1 MNTNKITLN
10 ELRTL
15 IKKIIK
21 EEKEGGEYKYMIITY
36 QGETIVDNEIVYLD
50 KPYLET
56 YDDEVPM
63 TLGSNQALIYI
74 GD

>member
-1 MNTNKITLN
+1 MATKRISLN

-15 IKKIIK
+15 VKQIVK
-21 EEKEGGEYKYMIITY
+21 EESDSGKYKYMIITY
-36 QGETIVDNEIVYLD
+36 SGEEIVDKEIIYLD

-74 GD
+74 D

>member
-1 MNTNKITLN
+1 MATKKITLN

-15 IKKIIK
+15 VKKIIK
-21 EEKEGGEYKYMIITY
+21 EEKMGKYKYMIITY
-36 QGETIVDNEIVYLD
+36 RGEEIVDKEIVYLD
-50 KPYLET
+50 KPGLET

-63 TLGSNQALIYI
+63 TLGSNQELIYI

>member
-1 MNTNKITLN
+1 MATKKITLN

-15 IKKIIK
+15 VKKIIK
-21 EEKEGGEYKYMIITY
+21 EESDSGKYKYMIITY
-36 QGETIVDNEIVYLD
+36 SGEEIVDKEIIYLD

-74 GD
+74 D

>member
-1 MNTNKITLN
+1 LV
-10 ELRTL
+10 
-15 IKKIIK
+15 KKIIK
-21 EEKEGGEYKYMIITY
+21 EESDSGKYKYMIITY
-36 QGETIVDNEIVYLD
+36 SGEEIVDKEIIYLD

-74 GD
+74 D

>member
-1 MNTNKITLN
+1 MATKKITLN
-10 ELRTL
+10 ELRSL
-15 IKKIIK
+15 VKKIIK
-21 EEKEGGEYKYMIITY
+21 EEKIGKYKYMVITY
-36 QGETIVDNEIVYLD
+36 RGEEIVNKEIVYLD
-50 KPYLET
+50 KPGLET

>member
-1 MNTNKITLN
+1 MIVTYSG
-10 ELRTL
+10 
-15 IKKIIK
+15 
-21 EEKEGGEYKYMIITY
+21 EE
-36 QGETIVDNEIVYLD
+36 IVDKEIVYLH

-56 YDDEVPM
+56 YDEEVPM

>member
-1 MNTNKITLN
+1 MATKRISLN

-15 IKKIIK
+15 VKRIIK
-21 EEKEGGEYKYMIITY
+21 EENNNGKYKYMIITY
-36 QGETIVDNEIVYLD
+36 RGEEIVDKEIIYLD

>member
-1 MNTNKITLN
+1 MATKKITLN

-15 IKKIIK
+15 VKKIIK
-21 EEKEGGEYKYMIITY
+21 EEKMGKYKYMIITY
-36 QGETIVDNEIVYLD
+36 SGEEIIDKKIVYLD

-63 TLGSNQALIYI
+63 TLGSNQELIYL